1 MSRHMDKLMKG
12 IAWFIAFLLFLAVL
26 TVAAQVLWR
35 YVFRKP
41 ISWTDQLCR
50 FLYVWIVMLGIP
62 VIFHYKSVTM
72 FDSLSKKLGEKGQ
85 TRLHIAVCLLA
96 IFFAVAYFIFSWQF
110 VMKKGWQTIPG
121 FGELPYWTIYVAQP
135 ICCVLLFF
143 EMLTQLM
150 EDVKALRRREGAG
163 V

>member
-1 MSRHMDKLMKG
+1 MGKLMNKLMKY
-12 IAWFIAFLLFLAVL
+12 IAWFIAFLLFAAVL
-26 TVAAQVLWR
+26 TVFAQVLWR

-62 VIFHYKSVTM
+62 VIFHYQSVTV

-85 TRLHIAVCLLA
+85 RRLHIVVCLLA
-96 IFFAVAYFIFSWQF
+96 VFFAVAYFIFSWQF

-121 FGELPYWTIYVAQP
+121 FGELPYWTIYIAQP
-135 ICCVLLFF
+135 ICCVFLCL
-143 EMLTQLM
+143 EMITQMLA
-150 EDVKALRRREGAG
+150 DIRALKGKKEAG